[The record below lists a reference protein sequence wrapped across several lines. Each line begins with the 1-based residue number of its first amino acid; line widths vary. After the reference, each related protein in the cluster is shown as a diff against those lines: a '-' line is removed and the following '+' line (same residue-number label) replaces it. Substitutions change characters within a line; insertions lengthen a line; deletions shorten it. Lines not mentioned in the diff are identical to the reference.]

1 MADIVGDGFIKVYAV
16 LTIASIAAP
25 TVAEM
30 NAGLKLQDKVTADGL
45 VGFKPAT
52 ADVDTTALDS
62 DFDTVLGGRASFS
75 GMMLRLKKQDG
86 TDTIYNTLIRRYRFY
101 CVIRRSVNEA
111 TAWAAGDKVAV
122 HPVECGETA
131 WVDFEPNTL
140 ERFEV
145 PLKPYSEPNLRAV
158 VAA

>member
-25 TVAEM
+25 TVAEL
-30 NAGLKLQDKVTADGL
+30 NAGLKLQDKITKDGL
-45 VGFKPAT
+45 IGFRPET
-52 ADVDTTALDS
+52 ADVDSSALDS

-75 GMMLRLKKQDG
+75 GMMLRLKKQTA

-101 CVIRRSVNEA
+101 CVIRRSVDEA
-111 TAWAAGDKVAV
+111 TAWTVADKVQV

-131 WVDFEPNTL
+131 WVDPEPNTL
-140 ERFEV
+140 ERYEV
-145 PLKPYSEPNLRAV
+145 PLKPYLEPNLRAV
-158 VAA
+158 VA

>member
-16 LTIASIAAP
+16 LTIANIAAP
-25 TVAEM
+25 TVAEL
-30 NAGLKLQDKVTADGL
+30 NAGLKLQDKITKDGL
-45 VGFKPAT
+45 IGFRPET

-75 GMMLRLKKQDG
+75 GMMLRIKKQDG
-86 TDTIYNTLIRRYRFY
+86 TDTIYNTLVRRYRFY
-101 CVIRRSVNEA
+101 TVIRRSVDEG
-111 TAWAAGDKVAV
+111 TAWTIADKVAV

-131 WVDFEPNTL
+131 WVDPEPNTL

-145 PLKPYSEPNLRAV
+145 PLKPYLTPNLRAV
-158 VAA
+158 VA